1 MGAANPDDTV
11 VDGGDTH
18 SAPTIALRSPELQ
31 ARHDERK
38 PPLSADQAASRR
50 RTTLAPQKLESPRDA
65 LLRAEIART
74 RVHVPI
80 ILILCIASFATVP
93 FVGGW
98 WPAKVAFMIAIGIGT
113 LCALLMLYVTADV
126 RRYRERNVVG
136 LYLLAITTMFVG
148 VYFWGVFS
156 PATTVIVMELFF
168 VATQRHWRAA
178 ITLYLTCAVF
188 QGVLSGLVIADVIP
202 DHGIMQGNG
211 LSLMEALA
219 GQSLVQ
225 VVYLVTFLMGR
236 ATRRE
241 IQRSTVDLHRAV
253 EAVFQREVLLDEA
266 RQQLNEAIRVGG
278 AGRLTGQQLGSFQLG
293 AILGRGAMGEVYEA
307 VDVESGRPAAVKVL
321 HPLIASSEELL
332 TRFLR
337 EAQTAVS
344 LQSPYIV
351 RLFEVCKPTSPVAY
365 FAMERLRG
373 VDLSEKLRA
382 SHQLSLR
389 EVVTLVE
396 HVAHG
401 LDTARAAGIVHR
413 DIKPQNLFHTSVV
426 GRDQVWKIL
435 DFGVSHLSEHG
446 GTLTHGQLVG
456 TPMYM
461 APEQARGESVDHRA
475 DVYSLC
481 TVAYRAL
488 TGQPPH
494 PVREVTAILYHVVN
508 IEPRPPSH
516 FVDVPPE
523 VDRVMAMGMAK
534 DRDQRF
540 ATAVELAAAL
550 RKAAYGRR
558 SAAAINSDG

>member
-1 MGAANPDDTV
+1 VGSAKADDTV
-11 VDGGDTH
+11 EDGET
-18 SAPTIALRSPELQ
+18 SAGPTIALRSPELQ

-38 PPLSADQAASRR
+38 PPVSVEPAASGRK
-50 RTTLAPQKLESPRDA
+50 TALAPMKLENPRDA

-74 RVHVPI
+74 RMHVPI
-80 ILILCIASFATVP
+80 ILILCVASFATVP

-98 WPAKVAFMIAIGIGT
+98 WPAKVAFMIAIVVGT
-113 LCALLMLYVTADV
+113 VVALLMLYVTANEK
-126 RRYRERNVVG
+126 RYRERNVVG
-136 LYLLAITTMFVG
+136 LYLLAITTMFVA

-168 VATQRHWRAA
+168 VATQRHKRAA
-178 ITLYLTCAVF
+178 LTIYLACVVF
-188 QGVLSGLVIADVIP
+188 QGLLAGLVIADVIP

-211 LSLMEALA
+211 LTLMEALA
-219 GQSLVQ
+219 GQGLVQ

-241 IQRSTVDLHRAV
+241 IQRSTIDLHRAV

-266 RQQLNEAIRVGG
+266 RQQLNDAIRVGG
-278 AGRLTGQQLGSFQLG
+278 AGRLSGQTIGSFQLG

-307 VDVESGRPAAVKVL
+307 VHVESGRPAAVKVL

-337 EAQTAVS
+337 EAQAAVS

-351 RLFEVCKPTSPVAY
+351 RLLEVCKPDSPIAY

-373 VDLSEKLRA
+373 IDLSETLRA
-382 SHQLSLR
+382 TRQLPLR
-389 EVVTLVE
+389 DVVTLVE
-396 HVAHG
+396 HVAQG

-413 DIKPQNLFHTSVV
+413 DIKPQNLFNTSVA
-426 GRDQVWKIL
+426 GRDHVWKIL

-481 TVAYRAL
+481 AVAYRAL
-488 TGQPPH
+488 TGHPPH

-508 IEPRPPSH
+508 VDPRPPSD
-516 FVDVPPE
+516 FTEVPPD
-523 VDRVMAMGMAK
+523 VDHVMAMGMAK
-534 DRDQRF
+534 DRDERF
-540 ATAVELAAAL
+540 ATALEFAAAL
-550 RKAAYGRR
+550 RKAAYTRR
-558 SAAAINSDG
+558 GSRTAIDASI

>member
-1 MGAANPDDTV
+1 MGSPNPNDTV
-11 VDGGDTH
+11 EDGDT
-18 SAPTIALRSPELQ
+18 SAGPTIALRSPELQ

-38 PPLSADQAASRR
+38 PQPSADAASRR
-50 RTTLAPQKLESPRDA
+50 KTGLAPMKLESPRDA

-80 ILILCIASFATVP
+80 ILILCVASFATVP

-98 WPAKVAFMIAIGIGT
+98 WPAKVAFMIAICVGT
-113 LCALLMLYVTADV
+113 VVALLMLYVTANEQ
-126 RRYRERNVVG
+126 RYRERNVVV
-136 LYLLAITTMFVG
+136 LYLLAISTMFVA

-168 VATQRHWRAA
+168 VATQQHWRAA
-178 ITLYLTCAVF
+178 LTIYLTCAVF
-188 QGVLSGLVIADVIP
+188 QGVLAGLVIADVIP

-211 LSLMEALA
+211 LSMMEALA
-219 GQSLVQ
+219 GQGLVQ

-241 IQRSTVDLHRAV
+241 IQRSTIDLHRAV

-266 RQQLNEAIRVGG
+266 RQQLSDAIRVGG
-278 AGRLTGQQLGSFQLG
+278 AGRLTGQALGSFQLG

-307 VDVESGRPAAVKVL
+307 VHAESGRPAAVKVL

-337 EAQTAVS
+337 EAQAVVS

-351 RLFEVCKPTSPVAY
+351 RLLEVCKPDSPVAY

-373 VDLSEKLRA
+373 VDLSQTLRA

-389 EVVTLVE
+389 EVVSLVE
-396 HVAHG
+396 HVAQG

-413 DIKPQNLFHTSVV
+413 DIKPQNLFQTSVA

-461 APEQARGESVDHRA
+461 APEQARGETVDHRA
-475 DVYSLC
+475 DVYGLC
-481 TVAYRAL
+481 AVAYRAL
-488 TGQPPH
+488 TGHPPH

-508 IEPRPPSH
+508 VEPRPPSQ
-516 FVDVPPE
+516 FVDVPAE
-523 VDRVMAMGMAK
+523 VDRVMAQGMAK
-534 DRDQRF
+534 DREQRY
-540 ATAVELAAAL
+540 ATAIEFAAAL
-550 RKAAYGRR
+550 RKAAFGRR
-558 SAAAINSDG
+558 ASGTAVDASV